1 MSKHSTINAVRA
13 TAERLDRPGAP
24 VPALDVTPRGPV
36 PASRIFLRTVVA
48 LVGTAASLFVL
59 VVLVALVSMAR
70 DGGPTT
76 GRPSPAAVTVPTS
89 PTAAV
94 PAAPA
99 PKATT
104 TATAPVLA
112 CWVED
117 TGEMIGGDVAL
128 MPAGSTIVPCTV
140 DPSTI
145 VPSTTDD
152 EPDVITDT
160 VTPALFADTLT
171 VAAAKWHHAPRAP
184 RAHGSTSLHA
194 PHAPHAP
201 RAPRAPR
208 TARVTF

>member
-1 MSKHSTINAVRA
+1 MSRHTTTTARPAAA
-13 TAERLDRPGAP
+13 TD
-24 VPALDVTPRGPV
+24 VLDVTPRGPV
-36 PASRIFLRTVVA
+36 PASRILLRTVVA
-48 LVGTAASLFVL
+48 LVGTAATLFAL
-59 VVLVALVSMAR
+59 VVVFALASMASN
-70 DGGPTT
+70 GGPTT

-89 PTAAV
+89 PVAAV
-94 PAAPA
+94 PAVPATKAPVAAPA
-99 PKATT
+99 
-104 TATAPVLA
+104 APVLA

-152 EPDVITDT
+152 ESDVITDT
-160 VTPALFADTLT
+160 VTPAMFADTLT
-171 VAAAKWHHAPRAP
+171 VTAAKWHHAPRAP